1 MYSRVQTTIN
11 NTKNGKDYT
20 LLGIECCLCK
30 ELGHISIDCK
40 KFALM
45 KGNMAGKYLKEMN
58 EEEEESVEESERE
71 IPLRINIEDS
81 RLKKIDNQLALVN

>member
-1 MYSRVQTTIN
+1 
-11 NTKNGKDYT
+11 
-20 LLGIECCLCK
+20 
-30 ELGHISIDCK
+30 
-40 KFALM
+40 M